1 MIEFAVRHRFW
12 IAAGLYWIFS
22 AAVSAMP
29 EPDDD
34 ASSGYLWLYRFLHTT
49 AGNLTT
55 VFGNRIAGMK
65 TILFL
70 LAIPIVFTVSACAVH
85 YTIHPGALNV
95 TDSAAYDA
103 LLVAQAAIDEAKTH
117 NPGIPSDTLNTVI
130 RYYNVARE
138 SWLTYRGALASNLP
152 IDTYSEQL
160 NKDLADL
167 FTAIRQLKEA
177 K

>member
-1 MIEFAVRHRFW
+1 MIEFAVQHRIW
-12 IAAGLYWIFS
+12 IAVALYWIFS
-22 AAVSAMP
+22 AAVSSMP
-29 EPDDD
+29 EPGSG
-34 ASSGYLWLYRFLHTT
+34 ATSGYLWLYRFLHTL
-49 AGNLTT
+49 AGNISTAFTHKLP
-55 VFGNRIAGMK
+55 GLK
-65 TILFL
+65 TFVL
-70 LAIPIVFTVSACAVH
+70 LLLIPIALAASACAVH

-95 TDSAAYDA
+95 ADSAAYDA

-117 NPGIPSDTLNTVI
+117 NPGIPNDTLNTVI

-152 IDTYSEQL
+152 IDAYSEQL

>member
-1 MIEFAVRHRFW
+1 MIEFAVHHQFW
-12 IAAGLYWIFS
+12 IAAGLYWFFS

-29 EPDDD
+29 EPGEN
-34 ASSGYLWLYRFLHTT
+34 ASAGYLWLYRFLHTT

-55 VFGNRIAGMK
+55 VFGNKLSGLK

-70 LAIPIVFTVSACAVH
+70 LAIPIVLTVSACAVH

-103 LLVAQAAIDEAKTH
+103 LLVAQAAIDEAKTR
-117 NPGIPSDTLNTVI
+117 NQGKPDDTLNTVI
-130 RYYNVARE
+130 RSYDVARE
-138 SWLTYRGALASNLP
+138 SWFTYRGALATNVPS
-152 IDTYSEQL
+152 DAYSQQL
-160 NKDLADL
+160 NQNLADL